1 MSVILVGL
9 STYLAL
15 LPDVTPGSTHA
26 TIYQEDLALADEIL
40 LRTVACYAVV
50 FALVRCHHRNL
61 DFHPPSIN
69 RSYFENL
76 FTMSGLTDTLTKEPD
91 PIYLS
96 CWRRFSLLNP
106 DHGMA
111 LSVFAA
117 VTTATSLTDPISCL
131 ISALTVAHGR
141 LHFGATEF
149 AQRALNKVNGAENV
163 PAFLA
168 EVKSGKRKLFGY
180 GHREYKEPDRRIPFV
195 QSILQDLPVH
205 SNPLFKIAESIEAA
219 ASKDEQF
226 QSRQLYPNADFYGNV
241 VFTSIG
247 IELEMI
253 PAAILSHRK
262 MGIMAHWREYMGMY
276 P

>member
-1 MSVILVGL
+1 M
-9 STYLAL
+9 

-131 ISALTVAHGR
+131 ISAVTVAHGR

-219 ASKDEQF
+219 ASKDEHF

>member
-1 MSVILVGL
+1 
-9 STYLAL
+9 L
-15 LPDVTPGSTHA
+15 LPDVTPRSAHA

-50 FALVRCHHRNL
+50 FALVRCHRRNL
-61 DFHPPSIN
+61 DFHPPSVN

-76 FTMSGLTDTLTKEPD
+76 FIMSGLTNTLTKEPD

-96 CWRRFSLLNP
+96 CWRRFSLLNS

-117 VTTATSLTDPISCL
+117 LTTASSLTDPISCL
-131 ISALTVAHGR
+131 ISAVAAAHGP
-141 LHFGATEF
+141 LHFGATES
-149 AQRALNKVNGAENV
+149 AQRALNKIKDPGNV

-180 GHREYKEPDRRIPFV
+180 GHREYKGPDPRVPFI

-219 ASKDEQF
+219 ASKDEYF
-226 QSRQLYPNADFYGNV
+226 QSRHLYPNADFYGNF

-247 IELEMI
+247 IESEMI
-253 PAAILSHRK
+253 PAAMLSHRI